1 MGAIDLDGLTKRF
14 GEVLAVDGVD
24 ASIAEGTY
32 TMILGPS
39 GSGKSTL
46 LRMVAGLETPTEGD
60 VVIDGEVVTDRPAR
74 ERDLSMVFQSL
85 ALWDHK
91 TVRENMAFGLRMDG
105 VDADTRRQRVRERA
119 ELLEIDDKLDATPDQ
134 LSGGQQQRVALGRSL
149 VREPAV
155 ILLDEPLSSLDQR
168 LRLRMRTEL
177 KRIQQETGTT
187 FVHVTHNQEDA
198 MTVADEIMLVNEGRV
213 EQFARPLD
221 LYHHPANE
229 FVADFIGSPSMNL
242 FDATFDPEG
251 DDGRPA
257 IASTDGTVRLAIPD
271 AEAAPF
277 RDQVPAGAVRVGVRP
292 EALTFAAADGAS
304 TTRSTSPS
312 ADADP
317 AAPRV
322 AGTVSVVETFGDYA
336 WYYVDVGLEEDVVV
350 QSNDETVM
358 ESVGVGT
365 DVGVVVPPAA
375 LHTFDP
381 DTGEAFG
388 TATASRPRSAAD
400 AVH

>member
-14 GEVLAVDGVD
+14 GDVLAVEDVD

-46 LRMVAGLETPTEGD
+46 LRMVAGLETPSEGD

-91 TVRENMAFGLRMDG
+91 TVRENMAFGLRMEG
-105 VDADTRRQRVRERA
+105 IDADTRRRRVRERA

-149 VREPAV
+149 VREPEV

-198 MTVADEIMLVNEGRV
+198 MTVADEIMVVNEGQV

-242 FDATFDPEG
+242 FDATFDPGG
-251 DDGRPA
+251 DGGRAA
-257 IASTDGTVRLAIPD
+257 IESAGGAVRFAIPD
-271 AEAAPF
+271 ADAGPF
-277 RDQVPAGAVRVGVRP
+277 REGVPAGAVRVGVRP
-292 EALTFAAADGAS
+292 EALTFADVGTPSTSTSASTAADPG
-304 TTRSTSPS
+304 T
-312 ADADP
+312 
-317 AAPRV
+317 PRV
-322 AGTVSVVETFGDYA
+322 TGAVSVVETFGDYA
-336 WYYVDVGLEEDVVV
+336 WYYVDVGLDEDVVV
-350 QSNDETVM
+350 QSNDEAVL

-365 DVGVVVPPAA
+365 DVTVVVPPAA
-375 LHTFDP
+375 LHTFAP

-388 TATASRPRSAAD
+388 TATASRPRPAAD